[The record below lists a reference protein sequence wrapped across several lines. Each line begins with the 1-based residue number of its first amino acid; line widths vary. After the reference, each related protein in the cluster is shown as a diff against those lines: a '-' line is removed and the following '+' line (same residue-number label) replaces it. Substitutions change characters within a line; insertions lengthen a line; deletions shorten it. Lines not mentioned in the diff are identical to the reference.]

1 MMNFI
6 NSAIAQGDILVP
18 VQELQTLPVP
28 PAPRRGW
35 EVGCVLRFPKTVEI
49 GLSHFELHHGGQG
62 SSPYVVVEVVYP
74 DGTRQ
79 WDKAFLSVLVKN
91 VKPIDRDTFI
101 SNRGTFVDYVRQ
113 FPSWAEAIRAI
124 AGKAAIVTSVDVV
137 EAGLEGHFRRNTRLY
152 GLDIA

>member
-1 MMNFI
+1 MKNFI
-6 NSAIAQGDILVP
+6 NSAIAQGDTIAPVHIL
-18 VQELQTLPVP
+18 QDAPVP

-35 EVGCVLRFPKTVEI
+35 EVGCILGFPKNPEI
-49 GLSHFELHHGGQG
+49 GFSHFGLSDGGQG
-62 SSPYVVVEVVYP
+62 STPYVVVEVVYP

-91 VKPIDRDTFI
+91 VKPMGRDNFI

-113 FPSWAEAIRAI
+113 FPNWAEAIKAI

-137 EAGLEGHFRRNTRLY
+137 EVGLDGRFRRNTRLY